1 MAPSPRGVSRRDHWQ
16 RGFDNATFAELLTSA
31 FDELEL
37 RLLAW
42 QTLGEHIPAGLSPF
56 GVAAEIMGR
65 VAEHPMEKTLLVA
78 QVAYDRPARAD
89 EFFTAY
95 QALAD
100 EYGVYSLPRP
110 ATPEELDLDAIAGR
124 FGGTRP
130 VATGFN
136 LAVFKLSAGQGW
148 FGNGDDLALLA
159 RTSIAAN
166 MPQSV
171 RGETAS
177 AAHWLLDQIGGD
189 PARQTLVLAK
199 ALRDQV
205 RAGKSTDYSEPLY
218 AGVARAYGLPLSQDP
233 KNLDLNAIAAHF
245 DITDYAAR
253 TAFLTLSTP
262 QGARYVSADE
272 LTSLLALSGDSL
284 RTARVL
290 QSAGY
295 ATDSDYSSIYK
306 TQDFEKCLR
315 LAVRIIGENKTG
327 KGNPALLLQGIVD
340 LNPYREDVRQTV
352 ATVLREPYTPLS
364 AAQRFPGAPR
374 LDDSRIV
381 SQYSHVYFPP
391 YGLAALFDVCISVW
405 GDDAARVRGIAQKIN
420 ADMARSVPSNRDA
433 MVTIWELLGAAQ
445 RHGVMESLLAT
456 LQADAPDSAALQ
468 TFNRRWKIAAGSPSQ
483 ANTLRMTPVTGVITP
498 VRAQTTSEATL
509 ANIGL
514 TWQGHQLVMSDR
526 DKFSAYLRQV
536 LRVDATGNL
545 SLAALVFADFNLEWN
560 WNLFVDTRT
569 DKKVTEAMQILA
581 DGIQN
586 KGIIDGF
593 LVRLHERRPGDLIT
607 AALAREIRAH

>member
-245 DITDYAAR
+245 GITDYAVR
-253 TAFLTLSTP
+253 TAFLILSTP
-262 QGARYVSADE
+262 KGARYVFADE
-272 LTSLLALSGDSL
+272 LTSLLEICGDSS

-295 ATDSDYSSIYK
+295 ATDSDFRNVFEAR
-306 TQDFEKCLR
+306 DFETCLR
-315 LAVRIIGENKTG
+315 LAVRIVGENKTG

-352 ATVLREPYTPLS
+352 VTALGEPYTPLS
-364 AAQRFPGAPR
+364 AAQRFPGSPR

-381 SQYSHVYFPP
+381 SQYGHVYFPP
-391 YGLAALFDVCISVW
+391 YGLAALFDACSEVW
-405 GDDAARVRGIAQKIN
+405 GDDVERVRDIAKGLGL
-420 ADMARSVPSNRDA
+420 DGSLPGGSDVLP
-433 MVTIWELLGAAQ
+433 VIWALLGAAQ
-445 RHGVMESLLAT
+445 RHGYMESLLAV
-456 LQADAPDSAALQ
+456 LQADAPDNAALQ
-468 TFNRRWKIAAGSPSQ
+468 AFNRRWKIAAGSPSQ